1 MKKREFTNHVE
12 TNVLAALPE
21 DWPDKPEA
29 ARCPPGWM
37 LIVDAENEVVGM
49 APGLIAVMLM
59 TLFNEI
65 EKTNHWEDPY

>member
-1 MKKREFTNHVE
+1 
-12 TNVLAALPE
+12 
-21 DWPDKPEA
+21 
-29 ARCPPGWM
+29 M